1 MKGDSTKSVMYKL
14 YHKKMVE
21 TRTMKQLN
29 DILLEFRSC
38 FSRKASF
45 CWFVTIIVGLM
56 VRADT
61 LGLTSIIRDLN
72 LDPNSYETMIHFFHS
87 KAWCLEAV
95 RKKWIQLVKIYA
107 PLITIDGRYVLP
119 ADGVKQPKEAR
130 RMPGVKK
137 LHQESGNSSKP
148 EYIHGHLF
156 GSVGILAGNK
166 IKKFCIPLHTN
177 LQDGV
182 STAFGWEENIDLTR
196 LTSQVVQTIYNC
208 YQVALEIGTSI
219 AVMDRYYL
227 SVPALR
233 ELIKLNEKHDKVL
246 QIVTK
251 AKSSAVAYH
260 KASKSTGGR
269 GRPRKKGEAVKLM
282 KLFETHAK
290 HFQSVTVDYYGKQQ
304 TVKFYQ
310 TDLLWGQ
317 KLYLPL
323 RFILVDVDGIK
334 SILVSTDLTLSPK
347 DIIELYGYRFKIES
361 TFRELKQVIGGFGY
375 RFWSRSLGKLNK
387 YRKKGEPDSLELI
400 DHVDDKRLIVGKIR
414 AIEMYVL
421 CSNIA
426 LGLLQIIS
434 LHMSDA
440 LNLKNIRYLRTY
452 SSAVASEAT
461 MATFI
466 RKQIYLMFAQSDDFQ
481 LTQLIKSK
489 QLHSLEQNGEQFR
502 DIA

>member
-1 MKGDSTKSVMYKL
+1 
-14 YHKKMVE
+14 
-21 TRTMKQLN
+21 MKQLN
-29 DILLEFRSC
+29 DILLEFRPC

-45 CWFVTIIVGLM
+45 SWFVTLIIGLM
-56 VRADT
+56 VRTDT
-61 LGLTSIIRDLN
+61 LGLTSVIRDLN
-72 LDPNSYETMIHFFHS
+72 IDPSSYETMIHFFYS
-87 KAWCLEAV
+87 KAWGLESV
-95 RKKWIQLVKIYA
+95 RTKWIHLVKKYA
-107 PLITIDGRYVLP
+107 PLITVDGRYVLP

-148 EYIHGHLF
+148 EYIHGHMF
-156 GSVGILAGNK
+156 GSIGILAGNK
-166 IKKFCIPLHTN
+166 IKKFCIPLHTT
-177 LQDGV
+177 LQEGV
-182 STAFGWEENIDLTR
+182 ASAFEWKGNVDPTR
-196 LTSQVVQTIYNC
+196 LPSQVVQTVYNC

-227 SVPALR
+227 SVPALC
-233 ELIKLNEKHDKVL
+233 ELIRLNDQHGKIL

-251 AKSSAVAYH
+251 AKSSVVAYH
-260 KASKSTGGR
+260 QPPKRTGRR
-269 GRPRKKGEAVKLM
+269 GRPRKKGESVKLM
-282 KLFETHAK
+282 KLFETHAM
-290 HFQSVTVDYYGKQQ
+290 HFQSVKVDYYGKQK

-317 KLYLPL
+317 KLYMTL
-323 RFILVDVDGIK
+323 RFILVDVDGVK

-387 YRKKGEPDSLELI
+387 YRKKDEPDALEL
-400 DHVDDKRLIVGKIR
+400 VEADDKRLIVDKIR

-426 LGLLQIIS
+426 LGLLQIMS
-434 LHMSDA
+434 LHMSDT
-440 LNLKNIRYLRTY
+440 LNIKNIRYLRTY
-452 SSAVASEAT
+452 SSAIASEAT

-466 RKQIYLMFAQSDDFQ
+466 RKQVYLMFAQSDEFD
-481 LTQLIKSK
+481 LTQIIKSK
-489 QLHSLEQNGEQFR
+489 QIHSLDQSVEQFR
-502 DIA
+502 DIT